1 MYYINI
7 ILVLNLIIYEFLKL
21 QLLLI
26 NKNMQTKLYYRE
38 NYSNWDSFA
47 LE

>member
-38 NYSNWDSFA
+38 NYSN
-47 LE
+47 